1 MKLYYTPGACSIGI
15 HVLLEEIGKPY
26 ELAKL
31 DLKGGEQRR
40 PPFSEMNPKGKVP
53 TLQRDDGSIVTE
65 YPVIAHWLAKTN
77 PEAGLMPAGEEA
89 ELRAAEAMDYC
100 VATLH
105 MQGFTRLFRPGNFS
119 ANEAE
124 HDAVRAKGR
133 EMVEQGYAIMDKRM
147 EGRDWVAGEYSLAD
161 SALFYVE
168 FWGAKQKGISLPPN
182 LAGHFERMMARP
194 AVQRTMEQEG
204 LAAG

>member
-26 ELAKL
+26 ELAKV

-40 PPFSEMNPKGKVP
+40 PPFSELNPKGKVP
-53 TLQRDDGSIVTE
+53 TLQRDDGSVVTE

-77 PEAGLMPAGEEA
+77 PETGLMPAGEEA

-168 FWGAKQKGISLPPN
+168 FWGVKQMGISLPSN

-204 LAAG
+204 LTAG

>member
-31 DLKGGEQRR
+31 DLKGGEQTR
-40 PPFSEMNPKGKVP
+40 PPFSELNPKGKVP
-53 TLQRDDGSIVTE
+53 TLQRDDGSAITE
-65 YPVIAHWLAKTN
+65 YPVIAHWLAKNN
-77 PEAGLMPAGEEA
+77 PDAGLMPTGEEA

-100 VATLH
+100 VATIH

-119 ANEAE
+119 PNEAE

-133 EMVEQGYAIMDKRM
+133 EIIERGFAIMDKLM
-147 EGRDWVAGEYSLAD
+147 EGRDWVAGEYSMAD

-168 FWGAKQKGISLPPN
+168 FWAAKRMNISLPPN
-182 LAGHFERMMARP
+182 LAAHFERMMARP

-204 LAAG
+204 LAA